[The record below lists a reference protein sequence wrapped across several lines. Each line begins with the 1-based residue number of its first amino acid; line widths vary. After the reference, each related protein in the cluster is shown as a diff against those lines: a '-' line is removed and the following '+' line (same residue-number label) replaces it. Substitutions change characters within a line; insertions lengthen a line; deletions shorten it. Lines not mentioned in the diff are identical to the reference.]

1 MRVYATGVSPRSRAR
16 LALAG
21 IMGPVC
27 FTALVIVQGILQ
39 PEYSHVRM
47 PISALAAYPT
57 GWIQILNF
65 CVFGA
70 SIIGLALALHADLAP
85 THGGLAGIVLLVASG
100 VGIILAGI
108 FPWVMVNGEPTV
120 TLAHA
125 VAAVTS
131 FGTTGLA
138 WVVVSRRMA
147 ADPRWHSLSKYSLTT
162 GIIVIALFAV
172 IGLFARADT
181 APLHAW
187 AGLLQRLL
195 CAVWFTWMI
204 VAAEHIRKLRD

>member
-1 MRVYATGVSPRSRAR
+1 VSPRSRAT

-21 IMGPVC
+21 IIGPVC
-27 FTALVIVQGILQ
+27 FTALVIVQGMLQ
-39 PEYSHVRM
+39 PEYSHVRL

-70 SIIGLALALHADLAP
+70 SIIALALGLHADLSP
-85 THGGLAGIVLLVASG
+85 TRGGLAGIVLLVISG

-120 TLAHA
+120 TPAHA
-125 VAAVTS
+125 AAAVTS
-131 FGTTGLA
+131 FGATGLA
-138 WVVVSRRMA
+138 WIVLSRRMA

-162 GIIVIALFAV
+162 GIAVIALFAM
-172 IGLFARADT
+172 IGGFARADT

-187 AGLLQRLL
+187 LGLLQRLL
-195 CAVWFTWMI
+195 CAVWFAWMV
-204 VAAEHIRKLRD
+204 VAAVHLRKLHN